1 MKTIL
6 TKTIITVLFLLSFTA
21 LLVRPL
27 DARENWQALDGFT
40 PASTE
45 MVQLGD
51 HYVAVPFVNHEQ
63 SLMAAV
69 FFTANCDVAG
79 CAVERRAGYAITNAE
94 GSDVQL
100 YIEPRE
106 RGLIALVRQF
116 NLIGLNHN

>member
-1 MKTIL
+1 MKTVL
-6 TKTIITVLFLLSFTA
+6 AKIITSAFFLLSFT
-21 LLVRPL
+21 VFSVWPL

-45 MVQLGD
+45 MIQVGD
-51 HYVAVPFVNHEQ
+51 HYVVVPFVNHQE

-106 RGLIALVRQF
+106 RELIALVRQF
-116 NLIGLNHN
+116 NLISLKHN